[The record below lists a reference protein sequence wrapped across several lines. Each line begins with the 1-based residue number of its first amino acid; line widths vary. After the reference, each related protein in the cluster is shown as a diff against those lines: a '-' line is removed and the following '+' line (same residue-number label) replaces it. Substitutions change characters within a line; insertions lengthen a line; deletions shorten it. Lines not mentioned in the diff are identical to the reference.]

1 MKKIKLLVLCFTTL
15 ISTSA
20 FALFGGGGGGA
31 STAVLLKILAV
42 ETASKSEHIRN
53 TLEAIEQTK
62 NLANQLEYDVRNAI
76 QLGKDV
82 ANGNEYAIQELLHKT
97 LNYQQTAQSIMYDQ
111 EKMLGQLKDIFRTED
126 SLQGMSTEQLNV
138 QLKKVKEQQQYAVY
152 DAMTNAGFTATLKQD
167 QQNLQRIVASANTAQ
182 GQLQALQAI
191 SNLLG
196 EQNAILLRMG
206 ALMETQTKSIAMAE
220 GASTTQ
226 ENVKKEKVEIYGD
239 EADKEAEK
247 DLKNFKKAGNKTIK
261 IGG

>member
-1 MKKIKLLVLCFTTL
+1 MKNLKYLILCFATL

-20 FALFGGGGGGA
+20 FALFGGGGA

-111 EKMLGQLKDIFRTED
+111 DKMLGQLKDIFRTED
-126 SLQGMSTEQLNV
+126 SLQGMSTEQLEN
-138 QLKKVKEQQQYAVY
+138 QLKRVREQSQYAVY
-152 DAMTNAGFTATLKQD
+152 DSMTNAGFSATLKQD

-220 GASTTQ
+220 GASQT
-226 ENVKKEKVEIYGD
+226 ENEINDKTIESKEKEENNKSKQIMD
-239 EADKEAEK
+239 A
-247 DLKNFKKAGNKTIK
+247 FKKSSSKKLK
-261 IGG
+261 IN